1 MPFTV
6 KKVTTKLHFSFAGT
20 MAGLKHILVIVVLA
34 GLLCCRVSKG
44 APASTVAPVTLRHDE
59 IGDCLWGTQIRKRC
73 QDCAVFTKSS
83 KAYRMCCFDDPGNS
97 TESVRAYCERL
108 LNYTV

>member
-1 MPFTV
+1 
-6 KKVTTKLHFSFAGT
+6 
-20 MAGLKHILVIVVLA
+20 MAELKHVLVIVVLV
-34 GLLCCRVSKG
+34 GLFCCRVSRG

-59 IGDCLWGTQIRKRC
+59 IGDCLWGTWIRKRC
-73 QDCAVFTKSS
+73 QDCAVFIKSS